1 MAERNHNISEFDS
14 ILVRPVVGTTL
25 TILSGLAFLLLAMFL
40 PLVGK
45 SAVKTEQY
53 ALNFTVYLCL
63 LIITLA
69 LSGLAV
75 KSKLDRRKIDGS
87 PYPLF
92 SMIIGGLSFLL
103 FISLILGLLKI

>member
-1 MAERNHNISEFDS
+1 MADRNQNISKFDS
-14 ILVRPVVGTTL
+14 PLVRPMVGSTL

-45 SAVKTEQY
+45 SAVKTEHY
-53 ALNFTVYLCL
+53 NLNFTAFICL
-63 LIITLA
+63 LIITLM

-75 KSKLDRRKIDGS
+75 KSKMDRRKIDGS
-87 PYPLF
+87 PIPLF
-92 SMIIGGLSFLL
+92 SMIIGGLSLLL